1 MFNLPKKQ
9 QDYEPKNTLNGK
21 KLCQIDSVK
30 SLGTHLD

>member
-9 QDYEPKNTLNGK
+9 QDYEPKNKPNGK

-30 SLGTHLD
+30 SPGTHLD